1 MNTEQGDASPPHH
14 WSNPDWHAH
23 VMAWLTAHLDAA
35 GIRQVGPA
43 QVPRFRPW
51 AAVLRIPTDHG
62 DIWFKAASG
71 ATAHEI
77 AIYHL
82 LARHGAELILR
93 PIAVDTDR
101 SWILLPDGGR
111 ALRDVAA
118 GDALVDHWDR
128 IVADY
133 AQLQRSLMP
142 ETGMLLSLG
151 VPDMRPENMPQRF
164 DEGVEIARAI
174 IREQGVDEDRSTL
187 AQIEAFRPQYVAWCE
202 ELASSPVPVSLDH
215 SDLHGGNV
223 LMGPAGQ
230 GDARL
235 YDWGDSVVAAPF
247 SSLLVLLRS
256 VQVALGCGPDDS
268 RLHRIRDAYLEVY
281 SDMDGHD
288 RLVRTLELACRVSKV
303 IRAQTWARALSLG
316 PTPHTE
322 WMTAPL
328 AWMASVTETHYLE

>member
-14 WSNPDWHAH
+14 WSDPDWHAH
-23 VMAWLTAHLDAA
+23 VMAWLTARLDAA
-35 GIRQVGPA
+35 GIRQVGPV
-43 QVPRFRPW
+43 QDRRFRPW

-62 DIWFKAASG
+62 DLWFKAASG

-142 ETGMLLSLG
+142 ETGTLLDLG
-151 VPDMRPENMPQRF
+151 VPDMRPVVMLQRF
-164 DEGVEIARAI
+164 DEGVEIARRI
-174 IREQGVDEDRSTL
+174 MDRHETTAGHDTL
-187 AQIEAFRPQYVAWCE
+187 GRIVAARSRYAAWCD
-202 ELASSPVPVSLDH
+202 ELASSPVPASLDH

-223 LMGPAGQ
+223 LIGGQ
-230 GDARL
+230 GRHGRL
-235 YDWGDSVVAAPF
+235 YDWGDSVVSAPF

-256 VQVALGCGPDDS
+256 LQDALDCPPDDR
-268 RLHRIRDAYLEVY
+268 RLLRVRDAYLEVY
-281 SDMDGHD
+281 SDMDGYD

-303 IRAQTWARALSLG
+303 IRALTWARALSLG
-316 PTPHTE
+316 PTPHPE

-328 AWMASVTETHYLE
+328 AWMISVTETHYLD